1 MPFQQQQD
9 EPLDQV
15 ANIRLTATEKAEL
28 REQAAAAG
36 LTISQYGRRRMFGR
50 RVVAQS
56 DAAVLRELRRL
67 GGLLKHLHNQ
77 GGLNARETA
86 QTLHAIQMYAKRLAH
101 DHDRQKD
108 QT

>member
-1 MPFQQQQD
+1 MPFQQQND

-15 ANIRLTATEKAEL
+15 VNIRLTVREKAEL

-36 LTISQYGRRRMFGR
+36 LTISQYGRRRLFGR
-50 RVVAQS
+50 SVVPQS

-77 GGLNARETA
+77 GGPSARET
-86 QTLHAIQMYAKRLAH
+86 THALQALRAYASKLTRGSP
-101 DHDRQKD
+101 
-108 QT
+108 